1 MTNNK
6 ASVGS
11 SLDDFLTEE
20 GVYEDT
26 NNKSIKR
33 VLSYQLE
40 EAINEMAL
48 TK

>member
-1 MTNNK
+1 MTNDK

-20 GVYEDT
+20 GIYEDA
-26 NNKSIKR
+26 NIDAIKR